1 MKLSI
6 AAAFAVALVTT
17 PSSAQEKSAG
27 PVAASAEKP
36 SVANYLSGGFQ
47 VIQSEIGNP
56 FLQFVLKK
64 DNQLVWCSVEL
75 RSGETQSCRTIK

>member
-1 MKLSI
+1 MKLLVGMTL
-6 AAAFAVALVTT
+6 AAVLVTA
-17 PSSAQEKSAG
+17 PSFAQD
-27 PVAASAEKP
+27 KP
-36 SVANYLSGGFQ
+36 TVSGYLAQGFQ

-56 FLQFVLKK
+56 FLQFILKK